1 MQNKI
6 GDDEDFFGDIYD
18 SEAAN
23 TSVVNSGEET
33 DSSVDVVEEEKEM
46 DDSDVTADVT
56 ENSTGLDDEGDVD
69 GDEVR
74 CNEESNEDRPT
85 SSHSQQ
91 NVDLEMRENDI
102 AESKM
107 VDEFVE
113 NGCGCRLYDGKEC
126 SSAFTRDHMSLIR
139 DQCLSLTRAELRNVL
154 FGHVMATVRT
164 SADVDNPR
172 HPNKSRCRNTTSYMH
187 EGQKVETCVLECVL
201 Y

>member
-33 DSSVDVVEEEKEM
+33 DSSVD
-46 DDSDVTADVT
+46 
-56 ENSTGLDDEGDVD
+56 

-91 NVDLEMRENDI
+91 NVDLEMREIDI

-139 DQCLSLTRAELRNVL
+139 DQCSSLTRADLHNVL

-172 HPNKSRCRNTTSYMH
+172 HPNKSRCRNTMH